1 MLWCVFFLPGIYPP
15 PPPEFC
21 LLFDGW
27 GRTCDRHTLHR
38 GNCHS
43 DAPRPQQS
51 TMHWTNIRVSSTAP
65 IKPGGCGVWRKS
77 SEYVGA
83 MFHHRHPSFI
93 NPSPAQSSVAPQS
106 LWGCPF
112 GTGSMT
118 RSATATADSQKSK
131 HQRRPATFHNI
142 LHHVW
147 IDRQHVLGWT
157 ACPTDRW
164 QKGNP
169 IIMGQSHNTQWWC
182 CSGDDRIGICLD
194 IWICAIRSSGVDCEY
209 PRVLRRCCGCQVEDI
224 FNKPGVS
231 FTILWY
237 SSQSSCA

>member
-1 MLWCVFFLPGIYPP
+1 MIRSGTPP
-15 PPPEFC
+15 NVGS
-21 LLFDGW
+21 LLSKLVLVSG
-27 GRTCDRHTLHR
+27 CHTYCTSILYHQKWDSSTR
-38 GNCHS
+38 CS
-43 DAPRPQQS
+43 DACSFYLAYILRLRLHQS
-51 TMHWTNIRVSSTAP
+51 FVCCLMGEDVPVTDIHSTVEIATLMLLGLNNRQCIERIFVSQAQPPSSQAP

-118 RSATATADSQKSK
+118 RSATATAADSQKSK

-157 ACPTDRW
+157 A
-164 QKGNP
+164 
-169 IIMGQSHNTQWWC
+169 S
-182 CSGDDRIGICLD
+182 RIVGRR
-194 IWICAIRSSGVDCEY
+194 AIR
-209 PRVLRRCCGCQVEDI
+209 
-224 FNKPGVS
+224 
-231 FTILWY
+231 
-237 SSQSSCA
+237 